1 MVPKLLIADE
11 PTSMLDASSKANV
24 LRMLKG
30 LQNRNGCAMML
41 VTHDLDSARKI
52 ADRIYLIQDGTAK
65 RIKNDSL
72 DLLFQED

>member
-1 MVPKLLIADE
+1 
-11 PTSMLDASSKANV
+11 
-24 LRMLKG
+24 
-30 LQNRNGCAMML
+30 MML